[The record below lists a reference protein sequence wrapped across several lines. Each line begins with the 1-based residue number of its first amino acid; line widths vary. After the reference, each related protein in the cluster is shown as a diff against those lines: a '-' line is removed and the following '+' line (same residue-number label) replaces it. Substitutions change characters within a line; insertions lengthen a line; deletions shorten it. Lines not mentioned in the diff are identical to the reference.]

1 MVLEF
6 VVLYNLAFLKRV
18 FPKGQFPKQRIYTNC
33 SFSLGSVSRRRRHSI
48 QVLKRWTAAT
58 LSHAPQPTLWLFLR
72 SFHFPL
78 VFHVFTSSPWPQ
90 HKLTT
95 WELSIFFSYPVIFVC
110 GCSLCWMILTCW
122 MIIVSRIVC
131 YYPQIHTHI
140 YKAFYFS
147 LNIAK
152 K

>member
-6 VVLYNLAFLKRV
+6 IVLYNPAFLKRV

-48 QVLKRWTAAT
+48 QVLKRCWTAAT
-58 LSHAPQPTLWLFLR
+58 FSYAPQPALWLFLG

-78 VFHVFTSSPWPQ
+78 VFHVFASSPWPQ

-95 WELSIFFSYPVIFVC
+95 WELSIFFLSSDFCLWVFIMLNDFNMLNDYCFQD
-110 GCSLCWMILTCW
+110 SML
-122 MIIVSRIVC
+122 S
-131 YYPQIHTHI
+131 HTNTHW
-140 YKAFYFS
+140 Y
-147 LNIAK
+147 L
-152 K
+152 